1 MKELVDYYV
10 VPKFA
15 WNDFADAGYVKA
27 GRLICTKKYV
37 FLLIEKEDFSKN
49 LTYDPIKVDNLLM
62 NAEII
67 DVVDFEF
74 ELFDIIP
81 DPYIIKIENLEFFNT
96 NNNFIT
102 GGLHFRVKGQ
112 EDAISIDISKR
123 QVRKDVVDFYN
134 ACTFG

>member
-1 MKELVDYYV
+1 MKELVNYYV

-15 WNDFADAGYVKA
+15 WNDFAGSGVVK
-27 GRLICTKKYV
+27 GGKLICTKKFV
-37 FLLIEKEDFSKN
+37 FILVEKEDFEKN

-74 ELFDIIP
+74 ELFEIIP
-81 DPYIIKIENLEFFNT
+81 DPYIFKLENLKFFNT

-102 GGLHFRVKGQ
+102 GGLHFKVKGQ
-112 EDAISIDISKR
+112 EDAVSIDIKKR
-123 QVRKDVVDFYN
+123 QIRQNVVDFYDGL
-134 ACTFG
+134 TFG